1 MTAVIGAKPG
11 KGHAG
16 AGTRLFHSLVSYLVL
31 AVTYLFVRPYQN
43 RHAQEQNCQAVDMP
57 PYGNQ
62 APPHSQ
68 LSTSSDANGQAVD
81 EGGGDEP
88 TSGEQT
94 VSEAESGQAVDEGGG
109 DEPTSGEQT
118 VSEAESGQAVDE
130 GGGTNQRPESKR
142 CPKLGAVRQWTV
154 AETNQ
159 RPESKRC
166 PKLRVVKQ
174 WTVAETSAKQTIVQ
188 NKRFVRAVPRAV
200 PNLQIQP
207 PKMPQH
213 RKSSAKRQEVEVNA
227 KPSGRRKA
235 VRTRAQA
242 KGRARAGQP
251 ARMLYR
257 VWPAA
262 WEPILHSHCCSVW
275 A

>member
-1 MTAVIGAKPG
+1 MLGQAPACSTLWCRIWCWLSPTCLSGPTKIVMHRNRIAKQWICPHMG
-11 KGHAG
+11 IRPRPTVSCLHRRTRTVKQWTRV
-16 AGTRLFHSLVSYLVL
+16 AGTNQRPESKRCPKLRV
-31 AVTYLFVRPYQN
+31 VRQW
-43 RHAQEQNCQAVDMP
+43 
-57 PYGNQ
+57 
-62 APPHSQ
+62 
-68 LSTSSDANGQAVD
+68 
-81 EGGGDEP
+81 
-88 TSGEQT
+88 T
-94 VSEAESGQAVDEGGG
+94 VA
-109 DEPTSGEQT
+109 
-118 VSEAESGQAVDE
+118 
-130 GGGTNQRPESKR
+130 GTNQRPESKR

-166 PKLRVVKQ
+166 PKLGAVRQ

-227 KPSGRRKA
+227 KPSGKRQEVEVNAKPSGKRQEVEVNAKPSGRRKA

-242 KGRARAGQP
+242 KGRARVGQP

-275 A
+275 D

>member
-1 MTAVIGAKPG
+1 MLGQAPACSTLWCRIWCWLSPTCLSGPTKIVMHRNRIAKQWICPHMG
-11 KGHAG
+11 IRPRPTVSCLHRRTRTVKQWTRV
-16 AGTRLFHSLVSYLVL
+16 AGTNQ
-31 AVTYLFVRPYQN
+31 RPESKRCPKLRVVKQWT
-43 RHAQEQNCQAVDMP
+43 RVA
-57 PYGNQ
+57 GTNQ
-62 APPHSQ
+62 RP
-68 LSTSSDANGQAVD
+68 
-81 EGGGDEP
+81 
-88 TSGEQT
+88 
-94 VSEAESGQAVDEGGG
+94 ESKRCPKLRVVKQWTRVA
-109 DEPTSGEQT
+109 
-118 VSEAESGQAVDE
+118 
-130 GGGTNQRPESKR
+130 GTNQRPESKR

>member
-1 MTAVIGAKPG
+1 MLG
-11 KGHAG
+11 
-16 AGTRLFHSLVSYLVL
+16 
-31 AVTYLFVRPYQN
+31 
-43 RHAQEQNCQAVDMP
+43 
-57 PYGNQ
+57 Q
-62 APPHSQ
+62 APACSTLWCRIWCWLSPTCLSGPTKIVMHRNRIAKQWICPHM
-68 LSTSSDANGQAVD
+68 GIR
-81 EGGGDEP
+81 P
-88 TSGEQT
+88 RPT
-94 VSEAESGQAVDEGGG
+94 VSCLHRR
-109 DEPTSGEQT
+109 TRT
-118 VSEAESGQAVDE
+118 VKQWTRVA
-130 GGGTNQRPESKR
+130 GTNQRPESKR
-142 CPKLGAVRQWTV
+142 CPKLGAVR
-154 AETNQ
+154 
-159 RPESKRC
+159 
-166 PKLRVVKQ
+166 Q

-242 KGRARAGQP
+242 KGRARVGQP

-275 A
+275 D

>member
-1 MTAVIGAKPG
+1 MLG
-11 KGHAG
+11 
-16 AGTRLFHSLVSYLVL
+16 
-31 AVTYLFVRPYQN
+31 
-43 RHAQEQNCQAVDMP
+43 
-57 PYGNQ
+57 Q
-62 APPHSQ
+62 APACSTLWCRIWCWLSPTCLSGPTKIVMHRNRIAKQWICPHM
-68 LSTSSDANGQAVD
+68 GIR
-81 EGGGDEP
+81 P
-88 TSGEQT
+88 RPT
-94 VSEAESGQAVDEGGG
+94 VSCLHRR
-109 DEPTSGEQT
+109 TRT
-118 VSEAESGQAVDE
+118 VKQWTVA
-130 GGGTNQRPESKR
+130 GTNQRPESKR

-154 AETNQ
+154 AET
-159 RPESKRC
+159 
-166 PKLRVVKQ
+166 
-174 WTVAETSAKQTIVQ
+174 SAKQTIVQ
-188 NKRFVRAVPRAV
+188 NKRFVRTVPRAVPRAV

-275 A
+275 D

>member
-1 MTAVIGAKPG
+1 MSIPPQTARYDTRSAPFGVCLAQEVFGSAIPPVGLDRGTFPNTPMTAVIGAKPG

-16 AGTRLFHSLVSYLVL
+16 TGTRLFHSLVSYLVL

-62 APPHSQ
+62 ARP
-68 LSTSSDANGQAVD
+68 
-81 EGGGDEP
+81 
-88 TSGEQT
+88 T
-94 VSEAESGQAVDEGGG
+94 VSCLHRR
-109 DEPTSGEQT
+109 TRT
-118 VSEAESGQAVDE
+118 V
-130 GGGTNQRPESKR
+130 K
-142 CPKLGAVRQWTV
+142 QWTRV

-174 WTVAETSAKQTIVQ
+174 WTRVAETSAKQTIVQ

-207 PKMPQH
+207 PKIPQH

-275 A
+275 D